1 MGRSKKKGPHVDLS
15 VLEKVMKQKES
26 GSRDAIKTWARA
38 CMIVPEFI
46 GHNFSIHTGNKF
58 TGVFVSEGMV
68 GHKLGEFAMTRN
80 YHSHNKNK

>member
-1 MGRSKKKGPHVDLS
+1 MGRSKKKGPYVDLN
-15 VLEKVMKQKES
+15 VLEKVMKQKKS
-26 GSRDAIKTWARA
+26 GVRDAIRTWARA
-38 CMIVPEFI
+38 CMIVPEFV

-58 TGVFVSEGMV
+58 TAVFVTEGMV

>member
-1 MGRSKKKGPHVDLS
+1 MGRSKKKGPYVDLK

-46 GHNFSIHTGNKF
+46 GHNFAIHTGNKF
-58 TGVFVSEGMV
+58 TPIFVTEGMV
-68 GHKLGEFAMTRN
+68 GHKLGEFARTRTG
-80 YHSHNKNK
+80 HGHGK